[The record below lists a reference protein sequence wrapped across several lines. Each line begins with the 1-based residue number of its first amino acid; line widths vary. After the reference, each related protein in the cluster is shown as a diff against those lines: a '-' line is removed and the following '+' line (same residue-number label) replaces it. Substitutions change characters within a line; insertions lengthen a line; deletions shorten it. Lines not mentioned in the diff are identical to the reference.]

1 MVMQFFSGRGRD
13 GESVRLP
20 QAYRQSAK
28 WIARL
33 GDVFPDFTAEST
45 DGRIKFHD
53 WAEGQWTFLFSHP
66 GSFTPVCTTE
76 MAGFAAASADFA
88 ARGVRLIAI
97 SSDSLKRQVAWRR
110 DVDEMFDVEIDFPSV
125 ADQSGI
131 LADAFGMI
139 HPKQNEGCP
148 IRKSFLIDPALR
160 VRMIFEYPRM
170 IGRSTDETLRVI
182 DALQASDCYGLG
194 APADWQPGDDMVCM
208 PGRTLAEN
216 RVLFG
221 QGVCA
226 VRDYL
231 QVVSVPEGRYRPS
244 ILMPSA

>member
-1 MVMQFFSGRGRD
+1 MGMQLFSGRGKD

-20 QAYRQSAK
+20 LAYRARAK

-45 DGRIKFHD
+45 DGTIRFHD
-53 WAEGQWTFLFSHP
+53 WADGQWTFMFSHP

-76 MAGFAAASADFA
+76 MAGFAAAEADFA
-88 ARGVRLIAI
+88 ARGVRLMAI
-97 SSDSLKRQVAWRR
+97 SHDPLPQQKAWRR
-110 DVDEMFDVEIDFPSV
+110 DIEAVFEVKINFPSI

-131 LADAFGMI
+131 LSDAFGKI
-139 HPKQNEGCP
+139 HPKQGEGCP

-182 DALQASDCYGLG
+182 DALQASDRYNLG
-194 APADWQPGDDMVCM
+194 TPADWQPGDDMLCA

-216 RVLFG
+216 RVVFG
-221 QGVCA
+221 EGVCA
-226 VRDYL
+226 VRNFL
-231 QVVSVPEGRYRPS
+231 QVVSVRRPGNA
-244 ILMPSA
+244 LPS